1 MYVQTSARRGAL
13 INSYYVGFGNEIRIK
28 RMSSLFESRPTVSQL
43 IKRIALL
50 AVSCVG
56 IVSSVPILAES
67 DTQVTPDYRI
77 AAEDVLDISVWREPD
92 LQKQVIVRPD
102 GGISM
107 PLIGDIKAAGRTT
120 AELEAV
126 LVVKLSTYI
135 PDAVVTVS
143 VVQLRGLRIYV
154 TGQVRRPGQFE
165 VGRYIDVLQAITL
178 AGGFTPFANTSKVQI
193 IRRED
198 GRESVLKFNYKQ
210 VEKGRDLE
218 QNIRLQT
225 DDVVLVP

>member
-1 MYVQTSARRGAL
+1 MLSH
-13 INSYYVGFGNEIRIK
+13 
-28 RMSSLFESRPTVSQL
+28 L

-50 AVSCVG
+50 AISCVG
-56 IVSSVPILAES
+56 IVSSLPVMAES
-67 DTQVTPDYRI
+67 DTRVTPDYRI

-107 PLIGDIKAAGRTT
+107 PLIGDVKAAGRTT
-120 AELEAV
+120 AELETL
-126 LVVKLSTYI
+126 LVTKLSTYI

-178 AGGFTPFANTSKVQI
+178 AGGFTPFANTSKVQV

-198 GRESVLKFNYKQ
+198 GRETVLKFNYKQ
-210 VEKGRDLE
+210 VEKGRSLE